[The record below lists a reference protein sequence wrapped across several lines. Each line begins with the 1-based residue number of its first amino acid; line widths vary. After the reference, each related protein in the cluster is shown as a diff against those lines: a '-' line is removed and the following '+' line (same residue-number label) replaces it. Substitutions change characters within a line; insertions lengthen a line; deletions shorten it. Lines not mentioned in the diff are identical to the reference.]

1 MQKAAPSTGRILTM
15 VGFALSCFGLLLF
28 LWLSFGGSVPLKP
41 KGYRVEVAFP
51 EATQLAQQADVRIA
65 GVSVGKVVSKK
76 LDPAGN
82 RTIATI
88 ELQRKFAPVSRDA
101 RAILRQKTLLG
112 ETYVQLIPGS
122 RGSPPLPDGGLLA
135 RNRVVKTVELDEILN
150 ALDPKTRQAF
160 RTWQQS
166 LAGALR
172 GNGRNLNDVL
182 GNLPSFAADGADLL
196 KVLDVQHTALRGLV
210 RDTGTVFDALSQDQ
224 GQLRNVVTGSEAV
237 FSQTAAQQR
246 ALADT
251 ISVFP
256 TFLDESKA
264 TLARLKTFARDTDPL
279 IQDLRP
285 GIHDLAPTLHDVRLL
300 APDLRTLFR
309 RLDPLITVSKT
320 GLPALTEVLNG
331 ATPLLGQLAPFLEQ
345 LNPVLSYIAQ
355 YQHQTADFIS
365 QGAGGLAGTTAS
377 VSGGNGHY
385 LRQFQP
391 LGAESVGLYPFRNPA
406 NRGNTYLPPLFS
418 ADDQAAKH
426 QIFPNWD
433 CQNTGGPHEAK
444 PGIGPLLGSPACFT
458 ESLPHV
464 SGDGAKFPHVGAATY
479 PKG

>member
-1 MQKAAPSTGRILTM
+1 MQKAAPSVGRVLTM

-41 KGYRVEVAFP
+41 KGYRIEVAFP

-65 GVSVGKVVSKK
+65 GVSVGKVVAKK

-88 ELQRKFAPVSRDA
+88 EMQRKFAPVSSGS

-112 ETYVQLIPGS
+112 ETYVQLLPGP

-135 RNRVVKTVELDEILN
+135 RNRVVKTVELDEILS

-160 RTWQQS
+160 RGWQQS
-166 LAGALR
+166 LASAVR

-224 GQLRNVVTGSEAV
+224 GQLRGVVTGSEAV
-237 FSQTAAQQR
+237 FSQTAAQRR
-246 ALADT
+246 ALAEAID
-251 ISVFP
+251 VFP

-279 IQDLRP
+279 VQELRP
-285 GIHDLAPTLHDVRLL
+285 GLHDLAPTLHDVRLL

-309 RLDPLITVSKT
+309 RLDPLITASKT
-320 GLPALTEVLNG
+320 GLPALAEVLNG

-345 LNPVLSYIAQ
+345 LNPVLTYIGQ
-355 YQHQTADFIS
+355 YQHQVGDFIS
-365 QGAGGLAGTTAS
+365 QGAGGLAGRTAS
-377 VSGGNGHY
+377 VSGGTGHY

-391 LGAESVGLYPFRNPA
+391 LGAESVGLYPFRDPA
-406 NRGNTYLPPLFS
+406 NRGNTYLPPLAL
-418 ADDQAAKH
+418 ADSEAAQH

-433 CQNTGGPHEAK
+433 CSNTGGPHEAK
-444 PGIGPLLGSPACFT
+444 AGIGPLFGSPACFT
-458 ESLPHV
+458 QSLPHV
-464 SGDGAKFPHVGAATY
+464 SGDTGKLPHVAAANY